1 MFSIENLKGGITQE
15 LDKLFS
21 DLSQVYCIYIT
32 AEERYSEYAD
42 ADNKRCVL
50 LHNKPF
56 GSVQDAKQFA
66 NAFFDKNIDK
76 DFIKK
81 AKELIID
88 WDNNEVGGFVLT
100 ILEARKAVYGFD
112 IGTIADYIRE
122 KTFAD
127 YSVVSEMPTI
137 EQLLSEINLIL

>member
-1 MFSIENLKGGITQE
+1 MFSIENLKGGIAQE

-21 DLSQVYCIYIT
+21 DLSQVCCIFLT
-32 AEERYSEYAD
+32 AEERYSDYED
-42 ADNKRCVL
+42 AENKRCVL

-56 GSVQDAKQFA
+56 DSVQDAKEFA

-88 WDNNEVGGFVLT
+88 WGNNDFGGFVLT
-100 ILEARKAVYGFD
+100 ILKARNAVYGFE

-127 YSVVSEMPTI
+127 YSVVGENPTI